1 MKITFLCTFVT
12 DHKKNGSQHAKKA
25 ETIIPS
31 VLAAFLSRFILL
43 LVPGSDAGAVFSP
56 PKPPS
61 TDCLRDVMPA
71 DMPLICRCLF
81 RRAAATLLLQE
92 TDKI

>member
-1 MKITFLCTFVT
+1 MFDGT

-25 ETIIPS
+25 DTIIPS

-43 LVPGSDAGAVFSP
+43 LAPGSDGAAFSS

-81 RRAAATLLLQE
+81 RRAAATLLLQ
-92 TDKI
+92 K